1 MYGTLIPTVPALIR
15 LASRGPRAGSDV
27 QTDAISPY
35 LTSFAIRTASASSS
49 NGMIVT
55 TGPKT
60 SSCAI
65 VDELSSPA
73 TTVGG

>member
-1 MYGTLIPTVPALIR
+1 MLIPTVPALIR
-15 LASRGPRAGSDV
+15 AASRWPRAGSPV

-35 LTSFAIRTASASSS
+35 LTSFAIRIASFSSS

-65 VDELSSPA
+65 VIEFSTPA